1 MKYRLLTTDAFDRRF
16 KKLDPS
22 VQKTIKRW
30 IETHLLDETRD
41 PRDSGKPLTG
51 NYKGYWRYRI
61 GDYRLLCEIRIGDYR
76 LLCEIRDEELVIVA
90 LDVGH
95 PSNIYHK

>member
-1 MKYRLLTTDAFDRRF
+1 MKYRLLTTEAFDRRF

-61 GDYRLLCEIRIGDYR
+61 GSYR

-95 PSNIYHK
+95 RSNIYHK

>member
-61 GDYRLLCEIRIGDYR
+61 GDYRLLCEIR
-76 LLCEIRDEELVIVA
+76 DEELVIVA

-95 PSNIYHK
+95 RSNIYHK

>member
-1 MKYRLLTTDAFDRRF
+1 MKYRLLTTEAFDRRF

-41 PRDSGKPLTG
+41 PRDSGKPLAG
-51 NYKGYWRYRI
+51 NYKGYWRY
-61 GDYRLLCEIRIGDYR
+61 RIGDYR

-95 PSNIYHK
+95 RSSIYHK

>member
-1 MKYRLLTTDAFDRRF
+1 MKYRLLTTEAFDRRF

-51 NYKGYWRYRI
+51 SYKGYWRY
-61 GDYRLLCEIRIGDYR
+61 RIGDYR

-95 PSNIYHK
+95 RSNIYHK

>member
-1 MKYRLLTTDAFDRRF
+1 MKYRLLTTEAFDRRF

-61 GDYRLLCEIRIGDYR
+61 GDYRLLCEIR
-76 LLCEIRDEELVIVA
+76 DEELVIVA

-95 PSNIYHK
+95 RSNIYHK

>member
-1 MKYRLLTTDAFDRRF
+1 MKYRLLTTEAFDRRF

-61 GDYRLLCEIRIGDYR
+61 GDYRLLCEI
-76 LLCEIRDEELVIVA
+76 CDEELVIVA

-95 PSNIYHK
+95 RSNIYHK

>member
-61 GDYRLLCEIRIGDYR
+61 GDYRLLCEI
-76 LLCEIRDEELVIVA
+76 CDEELVIVA

-95 PSNIYHK
+95 RSNIYHK

>member
-16 KKLDPS
+16 KKLDPA

-61 GDYRLLCEIRIGDYR
+61 GDYRLLCEIR
-76 LLCEIRDEELVIVA
+76 DEELVIVA

-95 PSNIYHK
+95 RSNIYHK

>member
-41 PRDSGKPLTG
+41 SRDSGKPLTG

-61 GDYRLLCEIRIGDYR
+61 GDYRLLCEIR
-76 LLCEIRDEELVIVA
+76 DEELVIVA

-95 PSNIYHK
+95 RSNIYHK

>member
-1 MKYRLLTTDAFDRRF
+1 MKYRLLTTEAFDRRF
-16 KKLDPS
+16 KKLDPF

-61 GDYRLLCEIRIGDYR
+61 GDYRLLCEI
-76 LLCEIRDEELVIVA
+76 CDEELVIVA

-95 PSNIYHK
+95 RSNIYHK